1 MRLSVLIVSYNVGSL
16 LRRCLASLADADQ
29 VLVVDNASSDGTVDL
44 VRREFPD
51 VRLIPLAD
59 NRGFSAGVNLA
70 AREAK
75 GDLLL
80 LLNPDTELPPGAI
93 GAMKAQAAA
102 HPTAA
107 AFGFRQV
114 DEHGAFQ
121 LAVGPPPWLSL
132 ELVRMVVQRR
142 LDGGDE
148 RLGRLLDRLLSRTLR
163 VPWVAGSA
171 LLVRRTAFDE
181 VQGFDERFF
190 LFFEDIDFCLR
201 LRQRCG
207 SILFVPAVTVLHRRG
222 ASAAKEPG
230 RAARAYR
237 DSQLWFWRKHRGV
250 RVAAIIH
257 LIQRLRGVGGAGAA
271 PSGA

>member
-1 MRLSVLIVSYNVGSL
+1 MRLSVLVVSYNVGPL
-16 LRRCLASLADADQ
+16 VRRCLQTLAEADEI
-29 VLVVDNASSDGTVDL
+29 VLVDNASKDGTAEL
-44 VRREFPD
+44 VHREFPD
-51 VRLIPLAD
+51 VRLIALPD

-75 GDLLL
+75 GDLFL

-93 GAMKAQAAA
+93 AAMKKAARA
-102 HPTAA
+102 HASAA

-121 LAVGPPPWLSL
+121 LAVGPPPWLTL

-142 LDGGDE
+142 LDRGDL

-171 LLVRRTAFDE
+171 LLVRRAAFE
-181 VQGFDERFF
+181 EIQGFDERFF

-201 LRQRCG
+201 LRERCG
-207 SILFVPAVTVLHRRG
+207 PVLFVPAVTVLHHRG
-222 ASAAKEPG
+222 KSAAKEPG

-237 DSQLWFWRKHRGV
+237 DSQLWFWRKHRGPQ
-250 RVAAIIH
+250 VAALVH
-257 LIQRLRGVGGAGAA
+257 LYQKLRGVGGTVGA
-271 PSGA
+271 